1 MKARVSCLSPGWQSP
16 AVSQRSGGMKPCVYM
31 SGHVVTSSS
40 SWATHRVTS
49 SAARLPHHCE
59 MWQVQGRSRAGR
71 ACASG
76 GLCNGHTVDKWRLI
90 PGVVWPQ
97 LPMQGWCE
105 KQGAGGALHL
115 ASPKLGATAG
125 RDWGAREAFPAR
137 RTLPALCCDASPK
150 GRARSPPWLLQV
162 SKLISYWAMSDVLH
176 KAGGDL
182 CWCRGR

>member
-1 MKARVSCLSPGWQSP
+1 MV
-16 AVSQRSGGMKPCVYM
+16 
-31 SGHVVTSSS
+31 
-40 SWATHRVTS
+40 
-49 SAARLPHHCE
+49 
-59 MWQVQGRSRAGR
+59 GRSRAGR

-115 ASPKLGATAG
+115 ASTKLGATAG

-176 KAGGDL
+176 MAGGDL